1 MRLLALFLS
10 IGLISSCSAEMGQKN
25 AQGQSKSKNENEIT
39 HETAAREAD
48 TYEKLTKGR
57 VGAAYRI
64 QMDLELKET
73 GEAINFDYMVRCAN
87 IDVPGSFHP
96 IISGQTHFMAL
107 STGAAVA
114 VSAPHHYC
122 GRSLSNQP
130 FNKPGDPM
138 KMPVLAWY
146 DDVNDLSRTWA
157 YLTNDAYKSPLAK
170 VRFVDFDVS
179 RVTQDEYR
187 DWALE
192 TSKNYE
198 QIGAI
203 PGPFGC
209 MTGNALPS
217 EPASCAY
224 PERLERNGGE
234 FLQVIDDGVLERHLY
249 SVPWTTEGFDIEAIK
264 AEYAPEGSYTCS
276 QLWKAVPKSEEELK
290 QQENRKCHATH
301 TGLGSCLS
309 TLKKVKGKDHSS
321 ITNRPE
327 FVKTFWKEQY
337 SNFKRLKDRRLVNY
351 LDPICLK
358 GESKCNIRKAHP
370 VIPIMT
376 EAGLVYRMLRSS
388 AYQGFSIQ
396 SSSGFGVDDFGGF
409 NPVGFR
415 TPYGQVDTGVLF
427 VNEELVCDKSGRIF
441 TFSDWDEQES
451 IRTTTQY

>member
-73 GEAINFDYMVRCAN
+73 GEPINFDYMVRCAN

-122 GRSLSNQP
+122 KRSLSNQP

-170 VRFVDFDVS
+170 VRFVNYAVS

-192 TSKNYE
+192 TSKNYK

-217 EPASCAY
+217 EPESCAY
-224 PERLERNGGE
+224 PETKERNGGQS
-234 FLQVIDDGVLERHLY
+234 LQVIDDGVLEHHLY
-249 SVPWTTEGFDIEAIK
+249 SIPIVTDGFDMEAVK
-264 AEYAPEGSYTCS
+264 GDFAPQSDYYCPQTRIS
-276 QLWKAVPKSEEELK
+276 VLKSEEELK
-290 QQENRKCHATH
+290 QQEGRKCVTPSGECSNRKTIPGRNHPDN
-301 TGLGSCLS
+301 LVDKIWSE
-309 TLKKVKGKDHSS
+309 SS
-321 ITNRPE
+321 LT
-327 FVKTFWKEQY
+327 FHKTQY
-337 SNFKRLKDRRLVNY
+337 SNFGQLKNRRLVNY
-351 LDPICLK
+351 LDPVCLK
-358 GESKCNIRKAHP
+358 GENECDIRNVYPIIP
-370 VIPIMT
+370 VT
-376 EAGLVYRMLRSS
+376 TDKGLVFRMLQKSE
-388 AYQGFSIQ
+388 YLGFSIQ
-396 SSSGFGVDDFGGF
+396 SRAGFTHTDFGGF
-409 NPVGFR
+409 NPTGFR
-415 TPYGQVDTGVLF
+415 TPGGLADVGVLF
-427 VNEELVCDKSGRIF
+427 VNDELVCDRAGKA
-441 TFSDWDEQES
+441 FSFYDFKNNEY
-451 IRTTTQY
+451 IRQTTQY